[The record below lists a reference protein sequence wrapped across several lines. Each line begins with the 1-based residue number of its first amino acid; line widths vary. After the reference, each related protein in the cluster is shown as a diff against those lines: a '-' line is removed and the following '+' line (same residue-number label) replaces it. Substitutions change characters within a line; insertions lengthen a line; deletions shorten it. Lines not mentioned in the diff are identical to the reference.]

1 MDNSSIWAFFFREK
15 HVWFGG
21 EVSTRVYVDAVLSAC
36 LLVVGWVFLRV
47 CGPRLRPVFGRV
59 QLASATK

>member
-1 MDNSSIWAFFFREK
+1 MHPSGLYREK

-36 LLVVGWVFLRV
+36 LLVVGWVFLLRV
-47 CGPRLRPVFGRV
+47 RPLVDTC
-59 QLASATK
+59 L